1 MRLFFLNRL
10 QYFLCRTLLFL
21 RMRRLL
27 LVAACQLFLWM
38 TWAQSPRYPQGYFIN
53 PMYIPMELTAN
64 FGELRNNHWHMGLD
78 IRTEARENLPVRAA
92 AAGHIS
98 FIGVRPLSFGRFI
111 VIDHPN
117 GLSTLYAHLN
127 DFAPAI
133 EQYVTSQQYAQ
144 ESWAVELRLSPD
156 QFPVRQGQLIAYSG
170 NTGGSAGPHLHFEI
184 IDTKSSKRLNPLL
197 FGFSLPDR
205 VPPVIKSLVVYDRS
219 RSLTDQRPQVIP
231 LKKMATGYGLATGP
245 LLKTPW
251 QQLSFAIQAF
261 DQVSG
266 SSNPNGIYAAS
277 VSLDERPIASF
288 TIDSIDYE
296 QTGYI
301 NAHIDYAHKQR
312 GGTLY
317 QHLSPLP
324 GEASGIYKKFS
335 DNGVINLTDTLQH
348 QVMIWVEDTYGNRT
362 PIRFQ
367 LQRKAQPVV
376 PSATLPAAAF
386 SGKIEQ
392 RLTYMLP
399 GQPFS
404 FKRADVE
411 LMATANAVYDS
422 VPFDYQVDAGPL
434 LPPAITRRHRFNS
447 ATWPLHT
454 DVQIKLK
461 AAQPLDERLQSNVVM
476 QRSWGSVKKT
486 KPALYQQGWIV
497 ASFDDFGYFQAYID
511 TLAPDV
517 RLPGSGDT
525 IDLSASRSI
534 VFTPTDNFGIIRSF
548 RAELNGQWLR
558 FTNDKGRSWIYRFD
572 ERCPYGTHQ
581 LVVTVED
588 GVGNQTTRSWYI
600 KRAPY
605 RPPVKKKRYSAKR
618 KR

>member
-1 MRLFFLNRL
+1 MRH
-10 QYFLCRTLLFL
+10 LL
-21 RMRRLL
+21 
-27 LVAACQLFLWM
+27 AGIACQLYFGI
-38 TWAQSPRYPQGYFIN
+38 TWAQLPRYPQGYFIN
-53 PMYIPMELTAN
+53 PMSIPMELTAN

-133 EQYVTSQQYAQ
+133 EQYVTRQQYAQ
-144 ESWAVELRLSPD
+144 ESWAVELRLTPD
-156 QFPVRQGQLIAYSG
+156 QFPVRQGQLLAYSG

-197 FGFSLPDR
+197 FGFPLPDR

-219 RSLTDQRPQVIP
+219 RRMSDQRPQTIP
-231 LKKMATGYGLATGP
+231 LKKTATGYALASGP
-245 LLKTPW
+245 LLKTSL

-266 SSNPNGIYAAS
+266 SPNPNGIYAAS
-277 VSLDERPIASF
+277 VSLDDRPIAGF
-288 TIDSIDYE
+288 TIDSIDYD

-312 GGTLY
+312 GGALY

-335 DNGVINLTDTLQH
+335 DNGVINLADTMQH
-348 QVMIWVEDTYGNRT
+348 QVMIRVEDTYGNRSL
-362 PIRFQ
+362 ISFQ
-367 LQRKAQPVV
+367 LQRNTLSVV
-376 PSATLPAAAF
+376 PAVTSSAAAIA
-386 SGKIEQ
+386 GKVEQ
-392 RLTYMLP
+392 QPAYLLP
-399 GQPFS
+399 HQAFS

-411 LMATANAVYDS
+411 LIASAGAVYDS
-422 VPFDYQVDAGPL
+422 VPLEYQVDAGPL

-447 ATWPLHT
+447 TAWPLHS
-454 DVQIKLK
+454 DVQIRLK
-461 AAQPLDERLQSNVVM
+461 ATPPLSESLQNKVVM

-525 IDLSASRSI
+525 IDLSARSAI
-534 VFTPTDNFGIIRSF
+534 VFTPADNFGLIRSF

-558 FTNDKGRSWIYRFD
+558 FTNDKGRSWVYRFD

-581 LVVTVED
+581 LTVTVQD
-588 GVGNQTTRSWYI
+588 GVGNETTRSWYI

>member
-1 MRLFFLNRL
+1 
-10 QYFLCRTLLFL
+10 
-21 RMRRLL
+21 MRRLL
-27 LVAACQLFLWM
+27 FGAVCQLLLGAAFSQL
-38 TWAQSPRYPQGYFIN
+38 PRYPQGYFIN
-53 PMYIPMELTAN
+53 PMPIPMELTAN

-133 EQYVTSQQYAQ
+133 EDYVTRQQYAQ
-144 ESWAVELRLSPD
+144 ESWAVELRLTPG

-197 FGFSLPDR
+197 FGFPLPDR
-205 VPPVIKSLVVYDRS
+205 VAPVIKSLVVYDRS
-219 RSLTDQRPQVIP
+219 RSLTDQRPQVIA
-231 LKKMATGYGLATGP
+231 LKKTATGYQLAGGP
-245 LLKTPW
+245 LLKTSLS
-251 QQLSFAIQAF
+251 QLSFAIQAF

-266 SSNPNGIYAAS
+266 SPNPNGIYAAS
-277 VSLDERPIASF
+277 VSLDDRPIAGF

-312 GGTLY
+312 GGALY

-324 GEASGIYKKFS
+324 GEASGIYKRYS
-335 DNGVINLTDTLQH
+335 DNGVITLTDTLQH
-348 QVMIWVEDTYGNRT
+348 GVMIRVEDTYGNRSL
-362 PIRFQ
+362 ISFQ
-367 LQRKAQPVV
+367 LQHKNTSVV
-376 PSATLPAAAF
+376 TAAARPAVA
-386 SGKIEQ
+386 SLGKIEQ
-392 RLTYMLP
+392 QPSYMLP
-399 GQPFS
+399 DQPFS
-404 FKRADVE
+404 FKRSDVE
-411 LMATANAVYDS
+411 LSAAAGAVYDS
-422 VPFDYQVDAGPL
+422 VPFEYQADAGPL

-447 ATWPLHT
+447 TAWPLHS
-454 DVQIKLK
+454 DVQLKLK
-461 AAQPLDERLQSNVVM
+461 AARPIEERLQHKVVM
-476 QRSWGSVKKT
+476 QRSWGSIKKT

-497 ASFDDFGYFQAYID
+497 ASFDDFGYFQAYVD
-511 TLAPDV
+511 TLPPDV

-525 IDLSASRSI
+525 IDLSASRAI
-534 VFTPTDNFGIIRSF
+534 VFTPSDNFGIIRSF

-558 FTNDKGRSWIYRFD
+558 FTNDKGRSWVYRFD

-581 LVVTVED
+581 LTVTVQD
-588 GVGNQTTRSWYI
+588 GVGNQTTRSWFI
-600 KRAPY
+600 KRSPY
-605 RPPVKKKRYSAKR
+605 RPPVKKK
-618 KR
+618 

>member
-1 MRLFFLNRL
+1 MQLTGW
-10 QYFLCRTLLFL
+10 YFLCRTLLFL

-27 LVAACQLFLWM
+27 LAATCQLFFWTVL
-38 TWAQSPRYPQGYFIN
+38 AQLPRYPQGYFIN
-53 PMYIPMELTAN
+53 PMSIPMELTAN

-111 VIDHPN
+111 IIDHPN

-133 EQYVTSQQYAQ
+133 EQYVTRQQYAQ
-144 ESWAVELRLSPD
+144 ESWAVELRLTPD

-197 FGFSLPDR
+197 FGFPLPDR
-205 VPPVIKSLVVYDRS
+205 VPPVIKSLVLYDRS
-219 RSLTDQRPQVIP
+219 RSLTDQRPQTLP
-231 LKKMATGYGLATGP
+231 LKKTATGYELVGGP
-245 LLKTPW
+245 VLKTSL
-251 QQLSFAIQAF
+251 QQISFAIQAF

-266 SSNPNGIYAAS
+266 SPNPNGIYAAS
-277 VSLDERPIASF
+277 VSVDKKLIAGF
-288 TIDSIDYE
+288 EIDSIDYE

-312 GGTLY
+312 GGALY

-348 QVMIWVEDTYGNRT
+348 SVIINIEDTYGNRSL
-362 PIRFQ
+362 ISFQ
-367 LQRKAQPVV
+367 LQRKTGPPT
-376 PSATLPAAAF
+376 PSATNPSAAF
-386 SGKIEQ
+386 LGKVDQ
-392 RLTYMLP
+392 QVTYMLP
-399 GQPFS
+399 NQAFS

-411 LMATANAVYDS
+411 LIAAAGAVYDS
-422 VPFDYQVDAGPL
+422 VPFEYQVDAGPL
-434 LPPAITRRHRFNS
+434 LPPAITRRHRINS
-447 ATWPLHT
+447 TAWPLHS
-454 DVQIKLK
+454 DVEVKLK
-461 AAQPLDERLQSNVVM
+461 VAQPLDERLRNKVVM

-486 KPALYQQGWIV
+486 KPALYKQGWAV
-497 ASFDDFGYFQAYID
+497 AAFDDFGYFQAYID
-511 TLAPDV
+511 TLAPEV
-517 RLPGSGDT
+517 RLPGNRDT
-525 IDLSASRSI
+525 IDLSASRAI
-534 VFTPTDNFGIIRSF
+534 VFTPTDNFGVIRSF

-558 FTNDKGRSWIYRFD
+558 FTNDKSRSWVYRFD

-581 LVVTVED
+581 LTVKVQD
-588 GVGNQTTRSWYI
+588 GVGNETTRSWYI

-605 RPPVKKKRYSAKR
+605 QPVAKKKGYTPKR
-618 KR
+618 KRH

>member
-1 MRLFFLNRL
+1 MRKLLL
-10 QYFLCRTLLFL
+10 GAACHLFL
-21 RMRRLL
+21 G
-27 LVAACQLFLWM
+27 VAFAQL
-38 TWAQSPRYPQGYFIN
+38 PRYPQGYFIN
-53 PMYIPMELTAN
+53 PMSIPMELIAN
-64 FGELRNNHWHMGLD
+64 FGELRSNHWHMGLD

-111 VIDHPN
+111 IIDHPN

-133 EQYVTSQQYAQ
+133 EEHVTRQQYAQ
-144 ESWAVELRLSPD
+144 ESWAVELRFTPD

-184 IDTKSSKRLNPLL
+184 IDTRSSKRLNPLL
-197 FGFSLPDR
+197 FGFPLQDR
-205 VPPVIKSLVVYDRS
+205 VAPVIKSLLVYDRS
-219 RSLTDQRPQVIP
+219 RSLTDQRPQIVP
-231 LKKMATGYGLATGP
+231 LKKTATGYQLAGGA
-245 LLKTPW
+245 LFKTSL

-277 VSLDERPIASF
+277 VSVDEKPIAGF
-288 TIDSIDYE
+288 TIDSIDYD

-301 NAHIDYAHKQR
+301 NAHIDYANKQR
-312 GGTLY
+312 GGALY

-324 GEASGIYKKFS
+324 GEASGIYKRYA
-335 DNGVINLTDTLQH
+335 DNGVINLADTVQH
-348 QVMIWVEDTYGNRT
+348 SVMIWVEDTYGNKSLLS
-362 PIRFQ
+362 FQ
-367 LQRKAQPVV
+367 LQRKTTLTTA
-376 PSATLPAAAF
+376 SAAIAPAG
-386 SGKIEQ
+386 SRGKIESQ
-392 RLTYMLP
+392 TTYLLP
-399 GQPFS
+399 HQAFS

-411 LMATANAVYDS
+411 LIAAAGAVYDS
-422 VPFDYQVDAGPL
+422 VPLDYQVDAGPL
-434 LPPAITRRHRFNS
+434 LPPALTRRHRFNS
-447 ATWPLHT
+447 TAWPLHNV
-454 DVQIKLK
+454 VQIKLK
-461 AAQPLDERLQSNVVM
+461 AAQPLDERLRNKVVM

-486 KPALYQQGWIV
+486 KPAHYEKGWVV

-511 TLAPDV
+511 TVAPEV

-525 IDLSASRSI
+525 IDLSASRAI
-534 VFTPTDNFGIIRSF
+534 VITPSDNFGVIRSF

-558 FTNDKGRSWIYRFD
+558 FTNDKGRSWVYRFD

-581 LVVTVED
+581 LTIAVQD
-588 GVGNQTTRSWYI
+588 AVGNESTRSWYI

-605 RPPVKKKRYSAKR
+605 RPPVKKKRSGTKR